1 MQKFKSYLTE
11 KAQAELS
18 VDDTR
23 KLLKKYIQ
31 TSVENSGI
39 KIVGSSRP
47 KGIVHIRFPI
57 AGDPKGFFQAMKLSV
72 SPFKENFIISSK
84 YTAYVLTTTEAIDN
98 IPKGTRIYWVNSE
111 ISQTTGGGQ
120 LFANKALS
128 PDSLNL
134 AGQTFGLAALK
145 KVTKKQLKIKFPEG
159 ETAKQLSLLL
169 DLADTKSGSI
179 SVTPEMKFDDKD
191 FPKISADFGEILSA
205 IWTMRSKNFAEVHF
219 PSASN
224 EKLIDFYGIKVG
236 SKYPFSVKS
245 GATGGKVTVTNII
258 RAIKQRAKTSNADN
272 SHEIADEV
280 FNMVAQFSMKEQMIM
295 LHQKFKTPMI
305 KELSKIMGMSVNSIN
320 VATIKDWCEKENT
333 VKRDVYETK
342 RKKKIKIESKGDQSK
357 DNYLLTAKLAKW
369 HKKWSQP
376 EKKTLTGRDLPR
388 FIISPLGQTIYPL
401 LNNMPGM
408 ADSLTRIAQQVTLIQ
423 VNVNVKTKTLNFTS
437 NFFKRADFKFSWA
450 GYSGGNTLGF
460 SMKMK

>member
-1 MQKFKSYLTE
+1 MGAT
-11 KAQAELS
+11 AA
-18 VDDTR
+18 V
-23 KLLKKYIQ
+23 
-31 TSVENSGI
+31 NSGHDT
-39 KIVGSSRP
+39 S
-47 KGIVHIRFPI
+47 
-57 AGDPKGFFQAMKLSV
+57 KGFGK
-72 SPFKENFIISSK
+72 PF
-84 YTAYVLTTTEAIDN
+84 
-98 IPKGTRIYWVNSE
+98 E
-111 ISQTTGGGQ
+111 ISYGKMMMW
-120 LFANKALS
+120 F
-128 PDSLNL
+128 
-134 AGQTFGLAALK
+134 F
-145 KVTKKQLKIKFPEG
+145 
-159 ETAKQLSLLL
+159 
-169 DLADTKSGSI
+169 
-179 SVTPEMKFDDKD
+179 
-191 FPKISADFGEILSA
+191 ILSDA
-205 IWTMRSKNFAEVHF
+205 LTFSGFIVA
-219 PSASN
+219 
-224 EKLIDFYGIKVG
+224 YG
-236 SKYPFSVKS
+236 FSRFKF
-245 GATGGKVTVTNII
+245 I
-258 RAIKQRAKTSNADN
+258 
-272 SHEIADEV
+272 EEWPIADEV